1 MRNNYVLCCDWG
13 TTSLRLRLVDRISK
27 TMVHEVRSNLGISNV
42 FDMWKNR
49 AHSSDQNRVSFYLET
64 LVPAISELEE
74 KSQISLTG
82 IPLIIS
88 GMGSSTIGL
97 KELPYA
103 KVPVE
108 IEGNDI
114 VVELIPGNAEFGH
127 NVWLISGIRTSND
140 VMRGEE
146 VQLLGMEGLL
156 NAFQDDE
163 LLVILPGTHS
173 KHVKIKSGK
182 IVDFSTY
189 VTGELFAL
197 MSQNGLLKEAVKASR
212 ISEDSLHW
220 IHFIEGVKYSGQF
233 SLLQGLFKVRTNDLF
248 QRKNKEQN
256 YFFLSGLLIGYELR
270 SIQEEQGKR
279 LVLCCQNGL
288 FDYYKKAIDILDMT
302 HDIYLTDPEDVDRFT
317 IYGQLKIYDTGVRNI

>member
-1 MRNNYVLCCDWG
+1 MGNYILCCDWG
-13 TTSLRLRLVDRISK
+13 TTSLRLRLVDKQTRE
-27 TMVHEVRSNLGISNV
+27 MNHEVRSNLGISNV
-42 FDMWKNR
+42 FDMWKNKV
-49 AHSSDQNRVSFYLET
+49 HSSDQSRVSFYLES
-64 LVPAISELEE
+64 LVPAIKELEE

-82 IPLIIS
+82 IPIIIS
-88 GMGSSTIGL
+88 GMASSTIGL

-103 KVPVE
+103 SVPVE
-108 IEGNDI
+108 IK
-114 VVELIPGNAEFGH
+114 GNAIITEAISEMAGFRH
-127 NVWLISGIRTSND
+127 KVCLISGIRTSND

-156 NAFQDDE
+156 KSFQDDE

-182 IVDFSTY
+182 IIDFSTY

-212 ISEDSLHW
+212 ISDNSLHW
-220 IHFIEGVKYSGQF
+220 THFIEGVKYSGQF

-248 QRKNKEQN
+248 QRNNKEQN

-302 HDIYLTDPEDVDRFT
+302 HDIYLTAPEDVDRFT
-317 IYGQLKIYDTGVRNI
+317 IYGQLKIYEAEVRNT